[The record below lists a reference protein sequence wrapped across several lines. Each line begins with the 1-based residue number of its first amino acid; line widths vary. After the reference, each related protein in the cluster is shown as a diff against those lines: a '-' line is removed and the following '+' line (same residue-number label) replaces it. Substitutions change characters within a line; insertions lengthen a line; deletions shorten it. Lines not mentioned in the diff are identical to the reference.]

1 MSLIKQLWFAV
12 VFILILA
19 SGGSFILSTLF
30 SKYYLEQQLQMK
42 NIDNATSL
50 ALSISQMQKDPAT
63 LDLLISAQFDSGH
76 YQYIGL
82 FDPNGTLVTERTNP
96 RSHTKAP
103 TWFTKLVPIEVQ
115 AGEAEIQDGWSQFGT
130 LRLES
135 DASFAYDK
143 LWDATMYIA
152 LWALLIGVLSCY
164 VGSQILRRILR
175 PLNDVVDQAKAIGE
189 HRFITIE
196 EPKTNEFKA
205 VVNAMNSLSN
215 RIKKT
220 VSEESARLEQLRFQ
234 TNFDHITGLMNHN
247 YFMSNIDASISHE
260 EYFDQGVLIV
270 SRLTNLAK
278 IDQTLGYQ
286 ETNAFLKRIGS
297 TLENECSIQS
307 SLISGRLSGTDF
319 AVFSSKPI
327 DAYTLGNQIK
337 SLLEKSSSNIGHA
350 QLNANFVTVTTQ
362 VTKSDTALKL
372 ATLVGNVLDEI
383 SANNS
388 NILHVINQD
397 DIAAHRDVSRNE
409 WQRLLTSAL
418 DNKKLKLEHYPVV
431 NQKGELIHHESP
443 VRLQLGSDEKWVCAG
458 EFISWAAQLNLMN
471 RIDELVLETAI
482 DLLSKGAEP
491 IGLNISASAICDT
504 KFVER
509 VTGLIKKNQTL
520 ADRLYFEV
528 PEQGAF
534 DHFVEFKN
542 FCSQLKKLGCNIGME
557 HVGSRISRLGE
568 LHDVG
573 LDYIKVDVS
582 VIRGIDTNEANKT
595 LLRGLCM
602 IAHSIG
608 VIAIAEGVQTTAEAE
623 ALKQLGVDGMTGPG
637 IKMAGNKL

>member
-1 MSLIKQLWFAV
+1 MSLIKQLWLAV

-42 NIDNATSL
+42 NIDNVTSL
-50 ALSISQMQKDPAT
+50 ALSMSQMQKEQTT

-82 FDPNGTLVTERTNP
+82 FDPNGTLITERINP

-103 TWFTKLVPIEVQ
+103 AWFTKLVPIEVQ

-130 LRLES
+130 LKLES
-135 DASFAYDK
+135 DASFAYDE

-164 VGSQILRRILR
+164 IGSQILRRILS
-175 PLNDVVDQAKAIGE
+175 PLKDVVDQAKAIGE

-196 EPKTNEFKA
+196 EPRTDEFKA

-220 VSEESARLEQLRFQ
+220 ASEESARLEELRFQ
-234 TNFDHITGLMNHN
+234 TNFDHITGLMTRS
-247 YFMSNIDASISHE
+247 YFMSNIDSSISHE
-260 EYFDQGVLIV
+260 EYFNQGVLIV

-307 SLISGRLSGTDF
+307 SLIAGRLSGTDF
-319 AVFSSKPI
+319 AVFSSTSI

-337 SLLEKSSSNIGHA
+337 NLLEKISNLGHA
-350 QLNANFVTVTTQ
+350 QLNGNFVTVTTQ
-362 VTKSDTALKL
+362 VTRTDTSIKL
-372 ATLVGNVLDEI
+372 ATLAGSVLDEI
-383 SANNS
+383 SANSS

-397 DIAAHRDVSRNE
+397 DMAAHQDVSRNE

-431 NQKGELIHHESP
+431 NQKGELIHNESP
-443 VRLQLGSDEKWVCAG
+443 VRLQLGTDEKWVCAG

-491 IGLNISASAICDT
+491 IGLNISVSAICDA
-504 KFVER
+504 KFVEK
-509 VTGLIKKNQTL
+509 VTDLIKKNQTL

-542 FCSQLKKLGCNIGME
+542 FCSHLKKLGCNIGME

-608 VIAIAEGVQTTAEAE
+608 VIAIAEGVQTAAEAE

-637 IKMAGNKL
+637 IKMAGNKP

>member
-1 MSLIKQLWFAV
+1 MSLIKQLWLAV
-12 VFILILA
+12 VFIMILA

-30 SKYYLEQQLQMK
+30 SKHYLEQQLQMK

-76 YQYIGL
+76 YQFIGL

-96 RSHTKAP
+96 SSHTKAP

-115 AGEAEIQDGWSQFGT
+115 PGEAEIQDGWSQFGT
-130 LRLES
+130 LKLES
-135 DASFAYDK
+135 DASFAYDE
-143 LWDATMYIA
+143 LWDATLYIA
-152 LWALLIGVLSCY
+152 LWALLIGMLSCY
-164 VGSQILRRILR
+164 IGSQILRRILS
-175 PLNDVVDQAKAIGE
+175 PLKDVVDQAKAIGE
-189 HRFITIE
+189 QRFITID
-196 EPKTNEFKA
+196 EPKTIEFKA

-220 VSEESARLEQLRFQ
+220 VNEESARLEELRLQ
-234 TNFDHITGLMNHN
+234 TNFDHITGLKNHN
-247 YFMSNIDASISHE
+247 YFISSIDASISHE
-260 EYFDQGVLIV
+260 EYFNQGVLIV

-286 ETNAFLKRIGS
+286 ETNAFLKRIGTTLKSECSTES
-297 TLENECSIQS
+297 TLIA
-307 SLISGRLSGTDF
+307 GRLSGTDF
-319 AVFSSKPI
+319 AVFSSTPI

-337 SLLEKSSSNIGHA
+337 SLLEKISSSIGHA
-350 QLNANFVTVTTQ
+350 LNANFVTVTTQ
-362 VTKSDTALKL
+362 VTKSDTANKL
-372 ATLVGNVLDEI
+372 ASLAGSVLDEI
-383 SANNS
+383 STNN
-388 NILHVINQD
+388 NDILHVINQD
-397 DIAAHRDVSRNE
+397 NITAHLDVDRNE
-409 WQRLLTSAL
+409 WQRLLTTAL

-431 NQKGELIHHESP
+431 NQVGELIHNESP

-458 EFISWAAQLNLMN
+458 EFISWAAQLGLMH
-471 RIDELVLETAI
+471 RLDELVLETAI

-491 IGLNISASAICDT
+491 IGLNISASAICDA

-509 VTGLIKKNQTL
+509 VTDLIKKNQSL

-534 DHFVEFKN
+534 DHFAEFKN

-582 VIRGIDTNEANKT
+582 VIRDIDTNEANKT

-608 VIAIAEGVQTTAEAE
+608 VIAIAEGVRTTAEAE